1 MNRIETSHLGRNA
14 VGNDSEPQRES
25 PRHEGYESRSDR
37 CAGGCRGIL
46 ATRVSIPH
54 LDDVVVQALALI
66 AFLHTRRR
74 AEPASDIR
82 RATNTQSHDPAD
94 KDDP

>member
-1 MNRIETSHLGRNA
+1 
-14 VGNDSEPQRES
+14 
-25 PRHEGYESRSDR
+25 
-37 CAGGCRGIL
+37 
-46 ATRVSIPH
+46 
-54 LDDVVVQALALI
+54 VVQALALI